1 MPNAGVV
8 LLRGVDE
15 GGIPGLVRGVARG
28 VSGVVVRPL
37 AAALEASAR
46 VAASVRSAVSGGP
59 AFRARLRP
67 PRCGDPVI
75 TWSSSV
81 CRGCTACD
89 TLRSTRR
96 PQGERTYQVS

>member
-1 MPNAGVV
+1 M
-8 LLRGVDE
+8 LLHTCHLIVWICRGVDE
-15 GGIPGLVRGVARG
+15 GGIPGLIRGVARG

-67 PRCGDPVI
+67 PRCGDAVI
-75 TWSSSV
+75 ILGLSL
-81 CRGCTACD
+81 CLGLPFLPHFRK
-89 TLRSTRR
+89 RTRVR
-96 PQGERTYQVS
+96 R